1 MAVTQDRWAAGDLSV
16 RWPGIGGESPEQV
29 ATRGSR
35 GLLVRT
41 ALAIFCVPP
50 SQLTL
55 SASRASHLRGADR
68 AGES

>member
-41 ALAIFCVPP
+41 ALA
-50 SQLTL
+50 
-55 SASRASHLRGADR
+55 RLRTTVAADAVGQPCFSPAR
-68 AGES
+68 R